1 MTVSGDPVAALG
13 AAGTMPETAR
23 PRRRVDVGG
32 ILVVG
37 ASVLLVLAVVGAGLL
52 TRYDPNEIVGLARSA
67 PSGEHWLGTD
77 QLGRDVL
84 ARTLFGGQQT
94 LTIAALSTL
103 LATVVGVPI
112 GLFAGYV
119 GGLRAVASMR
129 VMDVLLAF
137 PGILLALIII
147 TIGGTG
153 RGSAILAVGVSFVPV
168 FARVVYGSTQRAR
181 SEEYIAAAQVVGCS
195 SARIMVRHVL
205 PVVLV
210 EVVVLA
216 SSAIGWTT
224 LLSASL
230 NFLGFGVA
238 PPTAEWGADLGAGT
252 RYIAQAWWISAAPGL
267 AVTLTILLSNFLGD
281 HIAKRLSAPRADVVA
296 AIPPELAA
304 APAAELTS
312 REAHH

>member
-1 MTVSGDPVAALG
+1 MTAAEGTVAG
-13 AAGTMPETAR
+13 RP
-23 PRRRVDVGG
+23 PRRRRALDVGG
-32 ILVVG
+32 LAVCG
-37 ASVLLVLAVVGAGLL
+37 ASALLVLAVVAAGLL
-52 TRYDPNEIVGLARSA
+52 TPYDPNDIVGAARSA
-67 PSGEHWLGTD
+67 PSAAHLLGTD
-77 QLGRDVL
+77 HLGRDVL

-112 GLFAGYV
+112 GLFAGYL
-119 GGLRAVASMR
+119 GGLRAGASMR

-137 PGILLALIII
+137 PGILLALIVI

-153 RGSAILAVGVSFVPV
+153 RGSAILAVGISFVPV

-181 SEEYIAAAQVVGCS
+181 AEEYISAAKVVGCS
-195 SARIMVRHVL
+195 SLRIMTRHVL

-281 HIAKRLSAPRADVVA
+281 FFAKRLSAPRADVVA
-296 AIPPELAA
+296 ATPTELAVVNPPE
-304 APAAELTS
+304 PAHQ
-312 REAHH
+312 RGV

>member
-1 MTVSGDPVAALG
+1 MTAAEGTVAQR
-13 AAGTMPETAR
+13 P
-23 PRRRVDVGG
+23 PRRRQALDVGG
-32 ILVVG
+32 LAVCG
-37 ASVLLVLAVVGAGLL
+37 ASALLVLAVVAAGLL
-52 TRYDPNEIVGLARSA
+52 TPYDPNDIVGAARSA
-67 PSGEHWLGTD
+67 PSAAHLLGTD
-77 QLGRDVL
+77 HLGRDVL

-103 LATVVGVPI
+103 LATLVGVPI
-112 GLFAGYV
+112 GLFAGYL
-119 GGLRAVASMR
+119 GGLRAGASMR

-137 PGILLALIII
+137 PGILLALIVI

-153 RGSAILAVGVSFVPV
+153 RGSAILAVGISFVPV

-181 SEEYIAAAQVVGCS
+181 AEEYISAAKVVGCS
-195 SARIMVRHVL
+195 SLRIMTRHVL

-281 HIAKRLSAPRADVVA
+281 FFAKRLSAPRADVVA
-296 AIPPELAA
+296 ATPTELAVVNPPE
-304 APAAELTS
+304 PAHQ
-312 REAHH
+312 RGV

>member
-1 MTVSGDPVAALG
+1 MTATVEASTRRPTRQRRTLDAGGLVVCGASLLVVAA
-13 AAGTMPETAR
+13 
-23 PRRRVDVGG
+23 
-32 ILVVG
+32 VV
-37 ASVLLVLAVVGAGLL
+37 AAGLL
-52 TRYDPNEIVGLARSA
+52 TRYDPNEIVGAARSG
-67 PSGEHWLGTD
+67 PSAAHLFGTD
-77 QLGRDVL
+77 HLGRDVL
-84 ARTLFGGQQT
+84 ARTLHGGQQT

-119 GGLRAVASMR
+119 GGIRAGISMR

-137 PGILLALIII
+137 PGILLALIVI

-181 SEEYIAAAQVVGCS
+181 AEEYIAAAVVVGCS
-195 SARIMVRHVL
+195 SLRIMVRHVL

-252 RYIAQAWWISAAPGL
+252 RYIAQAWWISVAPGL

-281 HIAKRLSAPRADVVA
+281 YFAKRLSAPRADVVA
-296 AIPPELAA
+296 ATPTELVAVTPTEHA
-304 APAAELTS
+304 S
-312 REAHH
+312 